1 MSRLMCSETVSPST
15 RPSQTHWQL
24 TRQEADTISAGVL
37 SICPDWSAR
46 VARGEFGDVV
56 GVGAHG
62 WSKLQDMP
70 RDEPLGKPGRTGDAY
85 GIAFVADRKAELV
98 CLRPLMGIGTYDTVA
113 EAVEAMKAHAH
124 AWRH

>member
-1 MSRLMCSETVSPST
+1 MCSDTVSPPT

-37 SICPDWSAR
+37 SICPDWGAR
-46 VARGEFGDVV
+46 VAKGEFGDVV

-62 WSKLQDMP
+62 WSKPQDML
-70 RDEPLGKPGRTGDAY
+70 RDRSRRDGDAY

-98 CLRPLMGIGTYDTVA
+98 CLRPLMGIGTFDTVA